1 MNFRRRW
8 RKIWRKLLKRISQ
21 MKASTKRAILVFVA
35 GIVIGS
41 FLGNWIGTATATK
54 KAEEAHEQT
63 VKELKDEYAGEKA
76 NLEGQ
81 LEEAL
86 KEEEEVVLPWYL
98 VLVNDKHPM
107 EEGYE
112 PDLAKVAEDRYLDK
126 RVVDAAKEML
136 ADAKAA
142 GLGVYNGSFY
152 RSNEDQARIF
162 NYSMENEKKRG
173 VSYWEAYKAV
183 SLYVAEP
190 GTSEHALGL
199 AMDLTSNVY
208 VELDKGQEK
217 TPEYK
222 WFKENC
228 YKYGFILRYP
238 PETAH
243 ITGIE
248 YEPWHYRYVG
258 VEDATKITELGITLE
273 EYLEE
278 YYDYR

>member
-1 MNFRRRW
+1 MSFRRRV
-8 RKIWRKLLKRISQ
+8 RKIWRMFLKRVSQ
-21 MKASTKRAILVFVA
+21 MKPSTKRAIALFVV
-35 GIVIGS
+35 GILLGG
-41 FLGNWIGTATATK
+41 FLGNKIGCSTTAK
-54 KAEEAHEQT
+54 KAEEEHAQAI
-63 VKELKDEYAGEKA
+63 KELKEGHAGEVA

-86 KEEEEVVLPWYL
+86 KEEEVVLPWYL
-98 VLVNDKHPM
+98 VLVNDSHPM
-107 EEGYE
+107 EDGYE
-112 PDLAKVAEDRYLDK
+112 PELVEVADDRYLDA
-126 RVVDAAKEML
+126 RIADAAKEML

-152 RSNEDQARIF
+152 RSYEDQARIF
-162 NYSMENEKKRG
+162 NYSMENEKKAG
-173 VSYWEAYKAV
+173 VSYWQAYQKVA
-183 SLYVAEP
+183 LYVAEP

-208 VELDKGQEK
+208 VDLDEGQEQ
-217 TPEYK
+217 TAEYK

-238 PETAH
+238 PDSTD
-243 ITGIE
+243 ITGIA

-278 YYDYR
+278 YYDYK